1 MLLDLDWPQETVP
14 ADGQVCRLHLKGR
27 KPAGLSG
34 AVEPRRTS
42 LDGFHCSW
50 LSKFDDRREPLREGS
65 RVTGILVVRR
75 HDPAAADTG
84 RSRQLAAVHK
94 VDRRIAIDPVG
105 LDFRHSFPENLRLQH
120 SNARRPLWQGRLR
133 CLILY
138 LLPRFLLLPPEL
150 QLRRY
155 RAFAFE
161 PAAPTVNVAPP
172 PVDARFASR
181 RVLARDRGGR
191 RRGPEQK
198 NGSSYS
204 LHWQRCLDPKS
215 IVAAWARV
223 TGDR

>member
-1 MLLDLDWPQETVP
+1 MGGFAGCISKVGNLPVS
-14 ADGQVCRLHLKGR
+14 QVQSSPGVHL
-27 KPAGLSG
+27 SM
-34 AVEPRRTS
+34 
-42 LDGFHCSW
+42 DFHCSW
-50 LSKFDDRREPLREGS
+50 LSEFDDRREPLREGS

-120 SNARRPLWQGRLR
+120 SNARWPLLQGRLR

-150 QLRRY
+150 RLRRY

-181 RVLARDRGGR
+181 RDLAQDRGGR
-191 RRGPEQK
+191 RCGPEQK

-204 LHWQRCLDPKS
+204 LHWQSLPRPQVNCHG
-215 IVAAWARV
+215 AG
-223 TGDR
+223 TCDR